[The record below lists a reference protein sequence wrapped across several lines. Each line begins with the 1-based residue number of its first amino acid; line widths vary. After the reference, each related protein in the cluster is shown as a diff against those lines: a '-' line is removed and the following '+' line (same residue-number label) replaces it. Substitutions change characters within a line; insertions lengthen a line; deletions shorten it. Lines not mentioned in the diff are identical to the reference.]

1 MKSLA
6 VVRWSAIG
14 IAVVIALGA
23 LCRVDKVVEVKPP
36 EKIVGMEN
44 PTGVKIEPGG
54 IPISVKLGGG
64 WGATA
69 LLGIVAAWRAWKW
82 RRTVDYGLMQLE
94 RASHVIAGATDT
106 PSKIYRE
113 SLRVCAIDA
122 GVEAYVNARV
132 RALGLARGS
141 KR

>member
-1 MKSLA
+1 MRINSLGL
-6 VVRWSAIG
+6 VRWSAIG

-54 IPISVKLGGG
+54 IPITVSLGTG

-69 LLGIVAAWRAWKW
+69 LLALLAAWRAWRLRKAAIRVVRGIGHGETTGAQIKEW
-82 RRTVDYGLMQLE
+82 LADHEDATE
-94 RASHVIAGATDT
+94 REIN
-106 PSKIYRE
+106 R
-113 SLRVCAIDA
+113 L
-122 GVEAYVNARV
+122 V
-132 RALGLARGS
+132 RKLGYARGT

>member
-44 PTGVKIEPGG
+44 PTGVKIEKGG

-69 LLGIVAAWRAWKW
+69 ILALLAAWRAWKY
-82 RRTVDYGLMQLE
+82 RLTTDHMLLENEPYLSKMQKSNM
-94 RASHVIAGATDT
+94 RAKA
-106 PSKIYRE
+106 
-113 SLRVCAIDA
+113 
-122 GVEAYVNARV
+122 VECGIEKYINARV
-132 RALGLARGS
+132 RALGLARGTR
-141 KR
+141 K